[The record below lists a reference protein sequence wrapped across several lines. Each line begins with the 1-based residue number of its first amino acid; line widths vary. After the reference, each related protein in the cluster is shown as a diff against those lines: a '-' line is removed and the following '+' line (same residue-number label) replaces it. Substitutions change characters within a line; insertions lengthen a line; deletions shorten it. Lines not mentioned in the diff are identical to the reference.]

1 MSYGLLHASDLILKL
16 IQHYTYIH
24 IEFIMHER
32 VCCMLS
38 GNIRFVEGNIKIVER
53 ERICYMHTL
62 MEGTDYMSRFAACLK
77 R

>member
-24 IEFIMHER
+24 IEYIMHGR

-38 GNIRFVEGNIKIVER
+38 GNIRFVGGNMKNIEH
-53 ERICYMHTL
+53 ERICYMRSF